1 MLTYMSLILVT
12 TAFKN
17 FQTMDNLFTIG
28 EHVEAAR
35 VNSWPPEAIAID
47 TNGDVY
53 VADTM
58 NDRIQMF
65 DNQFKFQFVKIGR

>member
-1 MLTYMSLILVT
+1 MT
-12 TAFKN
+12 
-17 FQTMDNLFTIG
+17 
-28 EHVEAAR
+28 
-35 VNSWPPEAIAID
+35 PEAIAID